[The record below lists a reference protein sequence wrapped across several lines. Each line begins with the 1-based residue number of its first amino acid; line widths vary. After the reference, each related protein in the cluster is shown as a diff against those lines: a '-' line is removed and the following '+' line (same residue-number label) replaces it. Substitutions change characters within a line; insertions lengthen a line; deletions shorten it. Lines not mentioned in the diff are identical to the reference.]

1 MRRYLLILF
10 LWSLC
15 LTGQPYSKEEFA
27 RRRDRVLEAIGPNAA
42 AVLKGNEGMP
52 GYVPFRQD
60 NNFFYLTGVEAPGA
74 MLLLDGGTKRAVLFL
89 PRRNEARERSEG
101 PLLAPDDAARTA
113 TGIAL
118 IEPVDAFTASVQR
131 LAGIR
136 QTIYTPMAPMELEA
150 MSRDLALRY
159 NLERLD
165 DPWDGR
171 SSREAHFVS
180 LLRQRYPN
188 VAVQDLTPVLDKLRL
203 IKSAEEIAVLR
214 RASTLAAEALA
225 EGMRST
231 RAGQYEYE
239 LGALGKFIFYR
250 NGAQGLAYYALVA
263 TGRNA
268 YMPHYHTAQSQL
280 KDGELFL
287 MDFAPDYHYQMADV
301 TRMWPVNGKFSPW
314 QRELYG
320 FYVACYQ
327 AIIKH
332 IRPRV
337 PVETIMNEAAA
348 EMETIL
354 AAGKFSEE
362 KYRRAAQQFVADYK
376 RSAANG
382 RLGHWVGMSTHDV
395 GGSQY
400 VLQPNMVFTIEPALR
415 VPEDQIYIRLE
426 DMLLVTQSG
435 VENLSAKTPIAMEA
449 IEALMKE
456 QGLLKQYPR
465 VP

>member
-1 MRRYLLILF
+1 MRFLLVLS

-15 LTGQPYSKEEFA
+15 LSGQTYSREEFA
-27 RRRDRVLEAIGPNAA
+27 RRRNNVLQAIGPNAA

-89 PRRNEARERSEG
+89 PRRNEPRERSEG
-101 PLLAPDDAARTA
+101 PLLAPDDAARAA

-118 IEPVDAFTASVQR
+118 VEAVDTFTTAVQR
-131 LAGIR
+131 LAGMR

-150 MSRDLALRY
+150 MSRDLAVRY

-171 SSREAHFVS
+171 ASREAHFVS
-180 LLRQRYPN
+180 LLRQRFPT

-231 RAGQYEYE
+231 LPGQYEYE
-239 LGALGKFIFYR
+239 LGALGKFIYYR

-263 TGRNA
+263 AGRNA
-268 YMPHYHTAQSQL
+268 FMPHYHAAQSQL
-280 KDGELFL
+280 KDCELFL
-287 MDFAPDYHYQMADV
+287 VDFAPDYHYQMADV

-327 AIIKH
+327 AILKH
-332 IRPRV
+332 IRPRA

-348 EMETIL
+348 DMDAVL
-354 AAGKFSEE
+354 AGAKFSEE

-456 QGLLKQYPR
+456 PGLLKKYPR
-465 VP
+465 ILP

>member
-1 MRRYLLILF
+1 MRIFLF
-10 LWSLC
+10 LSLCSLC
-15 LTGQPYSKEEFA
+15 LSGQTYSREEFA
-27 RRRDRVLEAIGPNAA
+27 RRRDKVFEAIGPNAL

-60 NNFFYLTGVEAPGA
+60 NNFYYLTGVEAPGA
-74 MLLLDGGTKRAVLFL
+74 MLLLDGGTKRATLFL
-89 PRRNEARERSEG
+89 PRRNDARERSEG
-101 PLLAPDDAARTA
+101 PLLSPDDAARAA
-113 TGIAL
+113 TGIAQV
-118 IEPVDAFTASVQR
+118 EPVDAFTTALQR
-131 LAGIR
+131 LAGVR
-136 QTIYTPMAPMELEA
+136 HTIHTPMAPMELEA
-150 MSRDLALRY
+150 MSRDLAVRY

-171 SSREAHFVS
+171 ASREAHFVA
-180 LLRQRYPN
+180 LLRQRFPTAT
-188 VAVQDLTPVLDKLRL
+188 VLDLTPVLDKLRL
-203 IKSAEEIAVLR
+203 TKSAEEIVVLR
-214 RASTLAAEALA
+214 RASELAAAALA

-239 LGALGKFIFYR
+239 LGALGKFIYYR

-263 TGRNA
+263 GGRNA

-280 KDGELFL
+280 KDGDLFL

-301 TRMWPVNGKFSPW
+301 TRMWPVNGKFSAW

-327 AIIKH
+327 AILKH

-337 PVETIMNEAAA
+337 PVETIMKEAAA
-348 EMETIL
+348 DMDAAL
-354 AAGKFSEE
+354 AGAQFSQE
-362 KYRRAAQQFVADYK
+362 KYRRAAQQFVADYR
-376 RSAANG
+376 RSAAGG

-395 GGSQY
+395 GGAAY

-415 VPEDQIYIRLE
+415 VPEDEIYIRLE
-426 DMLLVTQSG
+426 DMLLVTQDG

-456 QGLLKQYPR
+456 PGLLKQYPR
-465 VP
+465 LP